1 MARTTKDDDGRVVR
15 GRGTRE
21 RLVETAR
28 AQFGAHGY
36 DATSIETI
44 LSTAGV
50 ARGALYHHFPNK
62 AALFDAVLEQVTGEL
77 GVVVGAAAR
86 GHRDPVASLR
96 AGVIAW
102 LRHAAEPAV
111 QQIVLLDAPAVV
123 GWSRWRSVDE
133 QDTVAGTKMALRRL
147 ADAGHLPTGSADVL
161 AHLVVAAVGEA
172 ALLVARAPD
181 PAAAL
186 VEVERAI
193 GILLDRL
200 LCPVEQQ

>member
-1 MARTTKDDDGRVVR
+1 MASIRNDDDGRVVR

-21 RLVETAR
+21 RLIAVAR

-36 DATSIETI
+36 DATSVENI

-50 ARGALYHHFPNK
+50 ARGALYHHFSNK
-62 AALFDAVLEQVTGEL
+62 GALFDAVLEQVTAEL
-77 GVVVGAAAR
+77 GVVVHAAAR
-86 GHRDPVASLR
+86 EHTDPLASLR
-96 AGVIAW
+96 AGCIAW
-102 LRHAAEPAV
+102 LRRAAEPAV

-133 QDTVAGTKMALRRL
+133 QDTVAGTKAALRRL
-147 ADAGHLPTGSADVL
+147 ADAGRLPAGSADVL

-193 GILLDRL
+193 GLLLDRL
-200 LCPVEQQ
+200 LTPG